1 MAIKRPGAYVP
12 LAVNYADDEAIMDA
26 GEDAELMYLRI
37 LAFCGRTPK
46 TEGWISDK
54 QIRTRLGLE
63 LRPEIGP
70 ETAPEKRAERLAEVG
85 LLTREGCGYRVGSW
99 LRWNRSAEEVART
112 QGQDRERKK
121 PLTSTVTGNGTGK
134 RTGNKTGTDTGFQ
147 HPDTDTETETE
158 TDTYKSEAAEAT
170 PDEANRQA
178 VERLCTRLA
187 DHIETNTGKRP
198 TITKTWR
205 DSTRLMLG
213 KDKRTEYQIGW
224 IIDWCQADEFWR
236 SNILSM
242 PKLRDKFDQ
251 LVLKSDARARSH
263 LRVAPNGA
271 NGHQGPVNGY
281 GEPIFI
287 GLAPDDKR

>member
-63 LRPEIGP
+63 LRPELGP
-70 ETAPEKRAERLAEVG
+70 ETAPEKRVERLAEVG

-99 LRWNRSAEEVART
+99 LKWNRSAEEVART

-121 PLTSTVTGNGTGK
+121 TVTSTHTGNGTGT
-134 RTGNKTGTDTGFQ
+134 RTGNKTGIGTGFQ
-147 HPDTDTETETE
+147 HPDTETDTE

-170 PDEANRQA
+170 PDEANA
-178 VERLCTRLA
+178 EAIERLCTRLA
-187 DHIETNTGKRP
+187 DHIESNTGKRP

-205 DSTRLMLG
+205 DAVRLMLG
-213 KDKRTEYQIGW
+213 RDKRTEYQIGW

-251 LVLKSDARARSH
+251 LVLKSGVRPQ
-263 LRVAPNGA
+263 LRVAP

>member
-63 LRPEIGP
+63 LRPELGP

-121 PLTSTVTGNGTGK
+121 PLTSTVTGHGTGK

-147 HPDTDTETETE
+147 HPDTETE
-158 TDTYKSEAAEAT
+158 TDTDTDKSEAAEAT
-170 PDEANRQA
+170 PDAANREA
-178 VERLCTRLA
+178 
-187 DHIETNTGKRP
+187 I
-198 TITKTWR
+198 
-205 DSTRLMLG
+205 
-213 KDKRTEYQIGW
+213 
-224 IIDWCQADEFWR
+224 
-236 SNILSM
+236 
-242 PKLRDKFDQ
+242 
-251 LVLKSDARARSH
+251 
-263 LRVAPNGA
+263 
-271 NGHQGPVNGY
+271 
-281 GEPIFI
+281 
-287 GLAPDDKR
+287 

>member
-63 LRPEIGP
+63 LRPELGP
-70 ETAPEKRAERLAEVG
+70 ETAPEKRVERLAEVG

-99 LRWNRSAEEVART
+99 LKWNRSAEEVART

-121 PLTSTVTGNGTGK
+121 TVTSTHTGNGTGT
-134 RTGNKTGTDTGFQ
+134 RTG
-147 HPDTDTETETE
+147 
-158 TDTYKSEAAEAT
+158 S
-170 PDEANRQA
+170 
-178 VERLCTRLA
+178 
-187 DHIETNTGKRP
+187 NTGKRP

-205 DSTRLMLG
+205 DAVRLMLG
-213 KDKRTEYQIGW
+213 RDKRTEYQIGW

-251 LVLKSDARARSH
+251 LVLKSGVRPQ
-263 LRVAPNGA
+263 LRVAP